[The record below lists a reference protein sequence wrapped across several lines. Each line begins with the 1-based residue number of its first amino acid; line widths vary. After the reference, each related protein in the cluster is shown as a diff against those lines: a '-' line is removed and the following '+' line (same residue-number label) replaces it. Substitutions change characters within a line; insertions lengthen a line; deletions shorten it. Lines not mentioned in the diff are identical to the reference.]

1 MGLNINIDNGGTL
14 TDICVT
20 VDDKTYK
27 TKTLSTPYDLSKCF
41 FDGLKKASAVVY
53 GSENIA
59 RLLEEV
65 DLIRY
70 STTQGTNAIVE
81 RKGPRLGLILSG
93 EGEALAEQMAAQDPE
108 LFAGLIG
115 KRIAVIAEEDLDGEH
130 AERVIVASI
139 NNLTAS
145 GANRLIVSFSGVCG
159 ADHEALFKKIALRK
173 YPRHLLGAVPILFA
187 QELTNDFDL
196 SRSTWTAVINSFL
209 HPAMESFLY
218 NAEARLREFRV
229 KNPLLIFRND
239 GDASRVAKTIAI
251 KSYSSG
257 PRGGMEGVR
266 SFSKAYELPDVLSMD
281 IGGTTTDIGH
291 VKNQEVHEKRRGE
304 VEGVPISFALSE
316 VISVG
321 AAGSSILQVVNGA
334 IKVGP
339 ESVGAVPGPACFG
352 RGGTSA
358 TITDVCLLL
367 GIFDPVSYFGGG
379 MSIDVERARAVVK
392 ANIADPLGIDVEDAL
407 FRVLDAYETKIAEE
421 LHKFTRISEA
431 TALLAFGG
439 AGPLS
444 GCGVAEKAG
453 IKTVI
458 VPKMAAVFSAFGI
471 GSCDIGQHYCSTLAK
486 YTLQALQAVVENLK
500 LRAAR
505 DMFAEGIAVGDYS
518 IDIRL
523 VSQLAGRE
531 LKLSWTENTAF
542 PAELASADVIE
553 VELSAVK
560 SLRADSES
568 KGHAVQREQAVS
580 SGTRNLFGKDR
591 KWRDVPVYKLAS
603 LNAGDHAAGP
613 AIVEEDFFTC
623 PVAEGWT
630 FIITDLGD
638 IFLSKGK

>member
-20 VDDKTYK
+20 VDGDTFK

-41 FDGLKKASAVVY
+41 FDGLKKASSVVY

-93 EGEALAEQMAAQDPE
+93 DGDALVQSMAKQDPE
-108 LFAGLIG
+108 LFEALIG
-115 KRIAVIAEEDLDGEH
+115 KRITTISEEDLDSEH

-139 NNLTAS
+139 NALTAS
-145 GANRLIVSFSGVCG
+145 GANRLIVSFSGSR
-159 ADHEALFKKIALRK
+159 AAEHETEFKKIALRK

-187 QELTNDFDL
+187 KELNNDSDL
-196 SRSTWTAVINSFL
+196 TRNTWTAVINSFL

-239 GDASRVAKTIAI
+239 GDASRVAKTVAI

-266 SFSKAYELPDVLSMD
+266 SFSKAYGLADVLSMD

-291 VKNQEVHEKRRGE
+291 VVDHQVHEKRRGE
-304 VEGVPISFALSE
+304 VEGIQISFALSE
-316 VISVG
+316 VTSIG
-321 AAGSSILQVVNGA
+321 AGGSSILQVVDGA
-334 IKVGP
+334 IMVGP

-358 TITDVCLLL
+358 TVTDVSLLL
-367 GIFDPVSYFGGG
+367 GIFDPVSYFGGT
-379 MSIDVERARAVVK
+379 MLIDVERARAAVK

-407 FRVLDAYETKIAEE
+407 FRVLDAYEAKIANE
-421 LHKFTRISEA
+421 LLKFPKISKA

-453 IKTVI
+453 VDTVI
-458 VPKMAAVFSAFGI
+458 VPKMAAVFSAYGI
-471 GSCDIGQHYCSTLAK
+471 GSCNIGQNYCATLSE
-486 YTLQALQAVVENLK
+486 YSQQALQEVVDNMK
-500 LRAAR
+500 LSASR
-505 DMFAEGIAVGDYS
+505 DMFAEGVAAGDYN

-523 VSQLAGRE
+523 VGQLGKQE
-531 LKLSWTENTAF
+531 LKLPWKESTPL
-542 PAELASADVIE
+542 PAELKSADSID

-560 SLRADSES
+560 LLRSES
-568 KGHAVQREQAVS
+568 AAKGKAVKKGLAVPV
-580 SGTRNLFGKDR
+580 GTRNLLGRDK
-591 KWRDVPVYKLAS
+591 KWRDIPVYNLIS
-603 LNAGDHAAGP
+603 MSAGDHASGP
-613 AIVEEDFFTC
+613 AIVEEEFFTC
-623 PVAEGWT
+623 PVAEGWSFT
-630 FIITDLGD
+630 ITDLGD
-638 IFLSKGK
+638 IFLAKGK